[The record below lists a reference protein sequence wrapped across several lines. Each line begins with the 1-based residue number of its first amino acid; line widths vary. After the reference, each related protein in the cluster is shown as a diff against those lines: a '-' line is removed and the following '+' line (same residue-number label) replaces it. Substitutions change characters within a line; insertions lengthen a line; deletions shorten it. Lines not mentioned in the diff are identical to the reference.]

1 LPSLSLVL
9 FGSGIGAGIMLL
21 QSDRGAR
28 AAQQVQTVQA
38 LERAP
43 SAKVP
48 TTLAERAEAGDGDA
62 LFKITNMSASERSSA
77 LTLSL
82 ERGYQAQKLNEFN
95 DFARQLEAPSGLSM
109 PNLSGRFL
117 NFATSP
123 ETMLPAFAH
132 LIGWPGSIGPDVLY
146 SVWEKAP
153 GGNRAASLA
162 QQLLHSADQRAK
174 ATPALVTA
182 IDLRTATSCEDYLR
196 LLPAVKRD
204 GDQRCSATLR
214 ALKHTDG
221 CGDDGKKDCF
231 ACLREGTALDD
242 ALKAIEGRAAPQ
254 L

>member
-1 LPSLSLVL
+1 
-9 FGSGIGAGIMLL
+9 
-21 QSDRGAR
+21 
-28 AAQQVQTVQA
+28 
-38 LERAP
+38 
-43 SAKVP
+43 
-48 TTLAERAEAGDGDA
+48 
-62 LFKITNMSASERSSA
+62 
-77 LTLSL
+77 
-82 ERGYQAQKLNEFN
+82 
-95 DFARQLEAPSGLSM
+95 M
-109 PNLSGRFL
+109 PNLAGRFL
-117 NFATSP
+117 NCATSP

-132 LIGWPGSIGPDVLY
+132 LLGWPGSIGPDVLY
-146 SVWEKAP
+146 AVWEKAP

-182 IDLRTATSCEDYLR
+182 IDLRSATSCEDYLR

-231 ACLREGTALDD
+231 ACLREGTGLDD
-242 ALKAIEGRAAPQ
+242 ALKAIEGRPAPQ